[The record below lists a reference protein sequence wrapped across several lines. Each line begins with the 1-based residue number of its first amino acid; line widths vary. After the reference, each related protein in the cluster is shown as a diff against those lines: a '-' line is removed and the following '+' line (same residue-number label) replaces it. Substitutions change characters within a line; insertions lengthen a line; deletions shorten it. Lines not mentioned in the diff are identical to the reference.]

1 MIVVFIFIFFLNMK
15 YVSDAQEMKR
25 ENEIS
30 LSLFFKYGL
39 VYIIYYIWTKILGQ
53 HLTITPTGTLD
64 SKYIYII
71 MSWSVLCSYNSFH
84 SSGKAF

>member
-30 LSLFFKYGL
+30 LSLFLNMALYILYTTYGQN
-39 VYIIYYIWTKILGQ
+39 IGT
-53 HLTITPTGTLD
+53 TPDNHTNRDIG
-64 SKYIYII
+64 
-71 MSWSVLCSYNSFH
+71 F
-84 SSGKAF
+84 